1 MKERTEEMETMA
13 VLRRLKRQGVREV
26 EWVQTAGGQLQVR
39 ARVQTGRAHQ
49 LYTSGPHAAQL
60 DALVELSEAVAEK
73 REPRRSRP
81 KPTARRLHRPE
92 AGQATGPIDD
102 VPLAEQPERMA
113 DLPPFRH
120 ARKQAERA
128 ERVKARH
135 SPDRPEALPP
145 APQERP
151 GRGGGR

>member
-1 MKERTEEMETMA
+1 MKDRTPEMETLA

-26 EWVQTAGGQLQVR
+26 EWAQAPGGKLTVR
-39 ARVQTGRAHQ
+39 AKVQTGRAHQ
-49 LYTSGPHAAQL
+49 LYTSAPHASQL
-60 DALVELSEAVAEK
+60 DALVELAEAVAE
-73 REPRRSRP
+73 RQAPRRSRP

-102 VPLAEQPERMA
+102 VPLAEQPERLA

-135 SPDRPEALPP
+135 TPDRPEALPA